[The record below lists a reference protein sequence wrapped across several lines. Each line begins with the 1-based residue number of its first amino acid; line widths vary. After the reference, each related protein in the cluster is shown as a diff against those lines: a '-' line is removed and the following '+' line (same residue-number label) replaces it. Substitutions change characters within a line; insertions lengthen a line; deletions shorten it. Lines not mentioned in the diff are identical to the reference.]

1 MSLRT
6 KFFKWLTYGQIQVT
20 SPQEQMRLNSSGAI
34 SIGNSIATSPM
45 MYRQDAAVS
54 EEQPSVALKF
64 IKAANGHVV
73 EVSSFA
79 TNKHGHFERTVETYV
94 VPEGGKIS
102 ETVMQILAIK
112 ALEK

>member
-6 KFFKWLTYGQIQVT
+6 KFFKWLTHGQLQVT
-20 SPQEQMRLNSSGAI
+20 SPQEVMRINSSGGLG
-34 SIGNSIATSPM
+34 IGASIATSPM
-45 MYRQDAAVS
+45 FRSDTAVS

-64 IKAANGHVV
+64 IKAANGYVV
-73 EVSSFA
+73 EVNSLA

>member
-6 KFFKWLTYGQIQVT
+6 KFFKWLTHGQIQVT
-20 SPQEQMRLNSSGAI
+20 PPQEVMRLNSSGGLGI
-34 SIGNSIATSPM
+34 STSPM
-45 MYRQDAAVS
+45 YRHDIVA
-54 EEQPSVALKF
+54 EDQPNVALKF

-73 EVSSFA
+73 EVSTRA
-79 TNKHGHFERTVETYV
+79 KNQHGHMDYTVETYV
-94 VPEGGKIS
+94 VPDGGKIS

>member
-6 KFFKWLTYGQIQVT
+6 KFFKWLTHGQIQVT
-20 SPQEQMRLNSSGAI
+20 PPQEVMRLNSSGGLG
-34 SIGNSIATSPM
+34 IGIGASTAT
-45 MYRQDAAVS
+45 MYRQDVAVS

-64 IKAANGHVV
+64 IKAANGYVV
-73 EVSSFA
+73 EVSSLA
-79 TNKHGHFERTVETYV
+79 TNKHGHFDRTVETYV

-102 ETVMQILAIK
+102 ETILQILAIK

>member
-6 KFFKWLTYGQIQVT
+6 RFFKWLTHGQLQVT
-20 SPQEQMRLNSSGAI
+20 PPQEQIRFSSSGGLGSGT
-34 SIGNSIATSPM
+34 SITASP
-45 MYRQDAAVS
+45 MYRQDVSVS

-64 IKAANGHVV
+64 IKAANGYVV
-73 EVSSFA
+73 EVSSIA
-79 TNKHGHFERTVETYV
+79 TNKHGNFERTVETYV
-94 VPEGGKIS
+94 VPDGGKIS

>member
-6 KFFKWLTYGQIQVT
+6 KFFRWLTHGQIQVT
-20 SPQEQMRLNSSGAI
+20 PPQEVMRLNSSGGLG
-34 SIGNSIATSPM
+34 IGLNSPSIAYTSGI
-45 MYRQDAAVS
+45 S

-73 EVSSFA
+73 EVSTRA
-79 TNKHGHFERTVETYV
+79 KNQHGHMDYTVETYV

-102 ETVMQILAIK
+102 ETVIQILAIK

>member
-6 KFFKWLTYGQIQVT
+6 KFVQWLTHGQIQVT
-20 SPQEQMRLNSSGAI
+20 PPQEVMRLNSSGGLGI
-34 SIGNSIATSPM
+34 STSPM
-45 MYRQDAAVS
+45 YRHDIVA
-54 EEQPSVALKF
+54 EDQPNVALKF

-73 EVSSFA
+73 EVSTRA
-79 TNKHGHFERTVETYV
+79 KNQHGHMDYTVETYV
-94 VPEGGKIS
+94 VPDGGKIS

>member
-6 KFFKWLTYGQIQVT
+6 KFFKWLTHGQIQVT
-20 SPQEQMRLNSSGAI
+20 PPQEVMRINSSG
-34 SIGNSIATSPM
+34 SLGIGTSTA
-45 MYRQDAAVS
+45 MYRSDAAVS

-64 IKAANGHVV
+64 IKAANGYVV
-73 EVSSFA
+73 EVSTRA
-79 TNKHGHFERTVETYV
+79 KNQHGHMDYTVETYV

>member
-6 KFFKWLTYGQIQVT
+6 KFFKWLTHGQIQVT
-20 SPQEQMRLNSSGAI
+20 PPQEVMRLNSSG
-34 SIGNSIATSPM
+34 SLGIGTSTA
-45 MYRQDAAVS
+45 MYRQDVSVS

-73 EVSSFA
+73 EVSTRA
-79 TNKHGHFERTVETYV
+79 KTIHGHMDYTVETYV
-94 VPEGGKIS
+94 VPEGGSIN
-102 ETVMQILAIK
+102 ETVMQILVKK

>member
-6 KFFKWLTYGQIQVT
+6 KFFKWLTHSQIQVT
-20 SPQEQMRLNSSGAI
+20 SPQEMMRLNSSG
-34 SIGNSIATSPM
+34 SLGIGTSPM
-45 MYRQDAAVS
+45 VYRQDVSVS

-73 EVSSFA
+73 EVSTRA
-79 TNKHGHFERTVETYV
+79 KTIHGHMDYTVETYV
-94 VPEGGKIS
+94 VPEGGSIN
-102 ETVMQILAIK
+102 ETVMQILVKK

>member
-6 KFFKWLTYGQIQVT
+6 KLIKWMTHGQIHVT
-20 SPQEQMRLNSSGAI
+20 PPQEKMRLDSSGNLG
-34 SIGNSIATSPM
+34 IGTSPM
-45 MYRQDAAVS
+45 MFRQDVAVS

-73 EVSSFA
+73 EVSTRA
-79 TNKHGHFERTVETYV
+79 KTIHGHMDYTVETFV

-102 ETVMQILAIK
+102 EVVMQILVKK

>member
-6 KFFKWLTYGQIQVT
+6 KFFRWLTHGQIQVT
-20 SPQEQMRLNSSGAI
+20 PPQEVMRLNSSG
-34 SIGNSIATSPM
+34 SLGIGTSTA
-45 MYRQDAAVS
+45 MYRQDVAVS

-73 EVSSFA
+73 EVSTRA
-79 TNKHGHFERTVETYV
+79 KTIHGHMDYTVETYV
-94 VPEGGKIS
+94 VPEGGSIN
-102 ETVMQILAIK
+102 ETVMQILVIK

>member
-6 KFFKWLTYGQIQVT
+6 KFVKWLTHGQLQVT
-20 SPQEQMRLNSSGAI
+20 SPQEQLRFSSSGI
-34 SIGNSIATSPM
+34 GIGNSIATAPM
-45 MYRQDAAVS
+45 MYRQDASVS

-73 EVSSFA
+73 EVSTRA
-79 TNKHGHFERTVETYV
+79 KTIHGHMDYTVETYV
-94 VPEGGKIS
+94 VPEGGSIN
-102 ETVMQILAIK
+102 ETVMQILVKK